1 MYRKK
6 YVKKYKIIL
15 YCLFLLLVLDNNLF
29 SEYPEIKLLNSDD
42 LLFRQIQDDIEKYN
56 IAAAVNDYER
66 IPPLLIFK
74 YNKEPD
80 EDLFFLSARFNL
92 PYDTLSTINGVDNKN
107 DFNALETI
115 IVPNLPGLFIPFEA
129 KTDLEK
135 IMISWRNIEDQILV
149 TLLRDGSRIS
159 SYFIIGERFH
169 SIERAYFLK
178 ILFRFPLPD
187 GEITSLYGNRED
199 PFTGH
204 PNFHNGI
211 DIAAPIG
218 TDVLAARDGVVTT
231 IDYDSGLG
239 LYIIITHSGGYQTV
253 YGHLNEVKVSL
264 KLQVYSSMIIGS
276 VGNTGYSTGPHLHFE
291 IRKEGNSRDP
301 MELFMG
307 NVNDD

>member
-1 MYRKK
+1 MKK
-6 YVKKYKIIL
+6 FKTIL
-15 YCLFLLLVLDNNLF
+15 SSIFLLLLLNKNLF
-29 SEYPEIKLLNSDD
+29 SEYPEVKLLNTDD
-42 LLFRQIQDDIEKYN
+42 LLFKQIQDDIEKYN
-56 IAAAVNDYER
+56 MATAVNDYDR
-66 IPPLLIFK
+66 IPPLLIFR

-107 DFNALETI
+107 DFNVLETI
-115 IVPNLPGLFIPFEA
+115 IVPNLPGLFVPLVA

-135 IMISWRNIEDQILV
+135 IMISWRNLEDQIPV
-149 TLLRDGSRIS
+149 TLLRENNRIS

-199 PFTGH
+199 PISGH
-204 PNFHNGI
+204 SDFHNGI
-211 DIAAPIG
+211 DIAAPMG

-264 KLQVYSSMIIGS
+264 NLQVYSAMIIAS
-276 VGNTGYSTGPHLHFE
+276 VGDTGYSTGPHLHFE
-291 IRKEGNSRDP
+291 IRKEGTSQDP